1 MEGVLVSNPDQYAA
15 CIDSFRRS
23 CAELKDDVV
32 SLLLYGSLARGD
44 AVSGHSDVLD
54 AVVVLRSGVLED
66 EQRFYHALDIMVD
79 ANRELA
85 ASGLPFH
92 PFHYFTR
99 EEMGICYSA
108 RYIES
113 WRSDRFSKVLAAED
127 VRPQIRSVDNDLSF
141 TGGCFF
147 GGRRTFQR
155 LWRHRKRRKDDRWK
169 TDVLR
174 EITRF
179 VKTMPLL
186 ACFACETPVDAS
198 EAIDTIEKL
207 LPEIGA
213 GPFRLLD
220 ETRRGRPEA
229 MSTAQVESA
238 LLKTLELNEA
248 LCKAVVERLRQ
259 SGPEWT
265 ERLGL

>member
-1 MEGVLVSNPDQYAA
+1 MSDRSQYAA
-15 CIDSFRRS
+15 CIDSFKRS
-23 CAELKDDVV
+23 CAAVGDDVV

-44 AVSGHSDVLD
+44 AISGHSDVLD
-54 AVVVLRSGVLED
+54 AVVVLRSDVLED
-66 EQRFYHALDIMVD
+66 EQRFYNALDIMVD

-92 PFHYFTR
+92 PFHYFTH
-99 EEMGICYSA
+99 EEMGRCYSA

-113 WRSDRFSKVLAAED
+113 WRSDRFSKVIGGED
-127 VRPQIRSVDNDLSF
+127 IRSQIHSVDNDLSF
-141 TGGCFF
+141 TGACFF

-155 LWRHRKRRKDDRWK
+155 LWRHRTRRKDDRWK
-169 TDVLR
+169 SDVLR

-186 ACFACETPVDAS
+186 ACFACHTAVDAS
-198 EAIDTIEKL
+198 EAIDTIGKL

-220 ETRRGRPEA
+220 ETRRGRPETL
-229 MSTAQVESA
+229 STAQVESA
-238 LLKTLELNEA
+238 LTQTLELNEA
-248 LCKAVVERLRQ
+248 LCKAVAGHLRQ